1 MIAEIEPRGRC
12 AEIFAELTN
21 GIAGRVEMRKAKRG
35 LFDPFLSKFSSKK
48 A

>member
-1 MIAEIEPRGRC
+1 
-12 AEIFAELTN
+12 LTN
-21 GIAGRVEMRKAKRG
+21 IIAGRGETRKVKRG